1 VVALHQYIDPEMRFV
16 SSLDINKGP
25 TEKE

>member
-1 VVALHQYIDPEMRFV
+1 VVALHQHIDPEMRFV
-16 SSLDINKGP
+16 SSINIKKGP